1 MQFIPLRSKEKQSF
15 AFQSNELILS
25 DRVTTR
31 RLPVL
36 SGSHWI
42 GSVQFNDRYVRPTI
56 HGCEFSTITQF
67 SRDDEGPGRWR
78 WTCWEPYLLGDD
90 TMHCEIQRVIFAE
103 LVERLFDGRDFVP
116 MILQMLFGTGTDGY
130 QGIDIHL
137 LIAACVDDDDS

>member
-15 AFQSNELILS
+15 TFQSNELILS

-36 SGSHWI
+36 SGSNWI
-42 GSVQFNDRYVRPTI
+42 GSVQFNDRYVRRTI

-67 SRDDEGPGRWR
+67 SRDDDGPGRWR
-78 WTCWEPYLLGDD
+78 WTCWEPYLLEGAD
-90 TMHCEIQRVIFAE
+90 IQRVISTA
-103 LVERLFDGRDFVP
+103 LVEPLFDGRDFVP
-116 MILQMLFGTGTDGY
+116 MILQMLFGTGY

-137 LIAACVDDDDS
+137 LIAPCEDDDS